1 MLARLSIIGAAILM
15 LPMLPM
21 LPTTLHAQGAEG
33 FINPGATLIQDRV
46 GALIIG
52 NRRRYS
58 ASPLKL

>member
-1 MLARLSIIGAAILM
+1 MLARLSIIGAAIL
-15 LPMLPM
+15 MLPM